1 MSSLTKFR
9 RGHSKSVADIY
20 RHYLESK
27 GMPQNDVEYELE
39 KTHMY
44 IARKIADVC
53 KQQKKTEESDKT

>member
-1 MSSLTKFR
+1 
-9 RGHSKSVADIY
+9 
-20 RHYLESK
+20 
-27 GMPQNDVEYELE
+27 MPQNDVEYELE